1 MSPRGTTNQNGSP
14 VRTTLATA
22 RRLFVVKQRLSGP
35 LPKRAGRAD
44 ILSIARDLC
53 YVQWDPVSVV
63 APGHIL
69 TLWSRLGNFRRTDL
83 DALLAD
89 ERKLFRYCVHAD
101 SIVPTEEFP
110 LFRSYMA
117 RYPESLSDS
126 WGNWR
131 AHTRQWLPRHADLRR
146 KVLGELKVGP
156 LSLNEFK
163 DHVRTRRDPGG
174 WGSGSDVS
182 AMLFHLWMSGEVMLV
197 GRQGS
202 QNVWGLSASHLPKW
216 VDRRPL
222 SAGEAER
229 RAAEHAIR
237 ALGFAS
243 PREIS
248 FYFVR
253 GMYRDLDKALDSLF
267 QDSVIRPVEIDGLRG
282 RETRYIHCEDLSLL
296 ESLGDAPSEPRLSLI
311 SPFDSLICLRNR
323 GRDLFGFNY
332 FLEMYVPKPK
342 RKFGYYVLPILWGDQ
357 FIGRLDPKFDR
368 ETSTLRI
375 NSVHSEPGAPKSK
388 EVSSAIAAAIERLA
402 DFLGAETVDYT
413 SRIPNEWKRSLR

>member
-1 MSPRGTTNQNGSP
+1 MTPGSTTSQNGTP
-14 VRTTLATA
+14 VRTTLAVA
-22 RRLFVVKQRLSGP
+22 RRLFVIKQRLSGP
-35 LPKRAGRAD
+35 LPKRAGKAD
-44 ILSIARDLC
+44 IVSIPRDLC

-83 DALLAD
+83 DSLLAD

-101 SIVPTEEFP
+101 SIVATEEFP

-146 KVLGELKVGP
+146 RVLGELKDGP

-163 DHVRTRRDPGG
+163 DHVRTRRDSGG
-174 WGSGSDVS
+174 WSSGSDVS

-216 VDRRPL
+216 VDRRAL
-222 SAGEAER
+222 TSDEAER
-229 RAAEHAIR
+229 QAAERAIR

-243 PREIS
+243 RREITL
-248 FYFVR
+248 YFVR
-253 GMYRDLDKALDSLF
+253 GMYLNLDKALDSLLK
-267 QDSVIRPVEIDGLRG
+267 DSVIRPVEIEGLRG
-282 RETRYIHCEDLSLL
+282 RETRYIHCEDVSLL
-296 ESLGDAPSEPRLSLI
+296 ESLGDAPWEPRLSLI
-311 SPFDSLICLRNR
+311 SPFDSLICLRDR

-332 FLEMYVPKPK
+332 FLEMYVPKLK

-375 NSVHSEPGAPKSK
+375 NSVHAEPGAPKSK
-388 EVSSAIAAAIERLA
+388 EVSSAFATTVERLA
-402 DFLGAETVDYT
+402 DFLGAESVAY
-413 SRIPNEWKRSLR
+413 SRRIPTEWKRSLR